1 MKKGKSC
8 EIKGYKKIKCK
19 YGTVDSKNLKSFY
32 LNIQSWVEPKNE
44 EQNWDRI
51 ISILIKNIK
60 NTINEI
66 LNLDFLD
73 NKIIVDLDLRSSG
86 ISVGKKSFMN
96 LEITLFTLDE
106 TLDFKSKMIKSSIKE
121 ICDTIYMYEFLNNEY
136 FDFHLS
142 KNDKTTIN

>member
-1 MKKGKSC
+1 MFDEK
-8 EIKGYKKIKCK
+8 
-19 YGTVDSKNLKSFY
+19 F
-32 LNIQSWVEPKNE
+32 
-44 EQNWDRI
+44 
-51 ISILIKNIK
+51 
-60 NTINEI
+60 
-66 LNLDFLD
+66 
-73 NKIIVDLDLRSSG
+73 IVDLDLRTSG
-86 ISVGKKSFMN
+86 LQMKKKSFMN